1 MANFQQQVL
10 HNAYGG
16 AVPKGRLTVVWE
28 NWPEALVASASRYVQ
43 TSNAVNTVHNNS
55 NTYNSIAMGGM
66 YFNNIDDMLEE
77 LRRRLSMHF

>member
-1 MANFQQQVL
+1 M
-10 HNAYGG
+10 
-16 AVPKGRLTVVWE
+16 
-28 NWPEALVASASRYVQ
+28 VASASRYVQ